1 MHTVKIKKWRRRIQ
15 SGVFLVGLM
24 IILGF
29 TSNGYNEK
37 TIPSSSISADS
48 STWPAADTV
57 LGGIPIYRSF
67 NQLSPF
73 FNFNNDTTY
82 VINFWAT
89 WCKPCIEELPI
100 LEALHSK
107 SKEKK
112 IKVILVSLDFS
123 EQVESKLVPFVQKQE
138 LQSTV
143 LMLSDGNFNNW
154 INKVS
159 SEWSGAI
166 PATYIYKGD
175 QSQMILKKFD
185 TLEELEA
192 DIQPFL

>member
-1 MHTVKIKKWRRRIQ
+1 MRGIQ
-15 SGVFLVGLM
+15 SEISLVGLI

-29 TSNGYNEK
+29 TSNEYIDK
-37 TIPSSSISADS
+37 TISASSISRATS
-48 STWPAADTV
+48 PWPAADTV

-67 NQLSPF
+67 NQMSPI
-73 FNFNNDTTY
+73 FNFKNDTTY

-112 IKVILVSLDFS
+112 IKVILVSLDFA

-143 LMLSDGNFNNW
+143 LMLTDGNFNNW

-166 PATYIYKGD
+166 PATYIYKGA

-185 TLEELEA
+185 SLEELEA

>member
-1 MHTVKIKKWRRRIQ
+1 MHKVKINQWMRRIQ
-15 SGVFLVGLM
+15 SGISLVGLV
-24 IILGF
+24 IIVGF
-29 TSNGYNEK
+29 TSNEYIEK
-37 TIPSSSISADS
+37 TISASSIYTATSP
-48 STWPAADTV
+48 WPAADTV

-112 IKVILVSLDFS
+112 IKVILVSLDFA

-143 LMLSDGNFNNW
+143 LMLTDGNFNNW